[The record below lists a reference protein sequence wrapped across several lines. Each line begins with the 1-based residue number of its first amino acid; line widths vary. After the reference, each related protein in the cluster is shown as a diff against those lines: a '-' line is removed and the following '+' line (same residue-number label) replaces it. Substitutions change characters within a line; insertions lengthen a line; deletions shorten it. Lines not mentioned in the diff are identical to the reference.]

1 MKRNITLVFILAF
14 LIIMPFLASQFS
26 GGWKFWSLLPPL
38 VAIGLAF
45 ISKNVVVSLFIGI
58 FSGTYL
64 LALNDASK
72 LTAVVRAFVLMT
84 KEFVHALSD
93 PWNAGIVIQ
102 TFTIG
107 GLIALIS
114 VMGGTR
120 AVAEKL
126 ARRARSA
133 ASAQIY
139 TWLMGIFIFFDD
151 YANLLTVGP
160 IMRPVTDKMKVSR
173 EKLAF
178 IIDSTAAPIADIA
191 LISTW
196 IGYELGLIKH
206 GYDALGVDV
215 NAYSVFLHTIP
226 YRFYSLLIL
235 FFIFISA
242 KTRRDFGPMLKAE
255 RRARLEGKLT
265 DDHATVMSA
274 VDTEKLAVA
283 SKNKLRISNAV
294 VPILTLIIGAFAA
307 LFYNGYQNI
316 LAGDDTA
323 LIRLVRHSFSFTT
336 FRECF
341 SAANASIAMTQAAVL
356 ASLTAI
362 FMGWRQK
369 IYSLKN
375 AVDAW
380 IKGAGGMV
388 ITVTILILAW
398 TLSGVIGK
406 LGTANYIVGM
416 IGDKIP
422 HYFLPA
428 IIFVLGAL
436 ISFATGTS
444 YGTMGIL
451 MPLAI
456 PLAYAVSAEPV
467 SLYMSIGAV
476 LTGAIFGDHCSPISD
491 TTILSSMGAAC
502 DHIDHVNTQLMYAI
516 PVALISII
524 VCLIPTAMGLPV
536 SVSLFIGA
544 AAVVALILLLG
555 KNPEKSVA
563 KIDNA

>member
-1 MKRNITLVFILAF
+1 MKRKITLVLLLAF
-14 LIIMPFLASQFS
+14 LVTMPFLASRFS
-26 GGWKFWSLLPPL
+26 GGWKFWSLIPPL
-38 VAIGLAF
+38 VAITLAF

-64 LALNDASK
+64 LALHDTAG
-72 LTAVVRAFVLMT
+72 LTSVLQAFILMT
-84 KEFVHALSD
+84 KEFVRALSD
-93 PWNAGIVIQ
+93 SWNAGIVIQ

-120 AVAEKL
+120 AIAEKL
-126 ARRARSA
+126 SRRARSA

-160 IMRPVTDKMKVSR
+160 IMRPVTDKMKISR

-206 GYDALGVDV
+206 GYDALGLDV
-215 NAYSVFLHTIP
+215 NAYSVFLNTIP

-235 FFIFISA
+235 FFIFVSA
-242 KTRRDFGPMLKAE
+242 KSRRDFGPMLKAE
-255 RRARLEGKLT
+255 RRAYFEGKLVA
-265 DDHATVMSA
+265 DGATVMSA
-274 VDTEKLAVA
+274 VDAEKLPVA
-283 SKNKLRISNAV
+283 SRDRLRISNAL
-294 VPILTLIIGAFAA
+294 VPVLTLIAGAFAA

-316 LAGDDTA
+316 LAGDDPA
-323 LIRLVRHSFSFTT
+323 LIASVHNAFSFSTL
-336 FRECF
+336 RLCF

-369 IYSLKN
+369 IYSLKD

-406 LGTANYIVGM
+406 LGTADYLVGI
-416 IGDKIP
+416 IGDRIP
-422 HYFLPA
+422 HFLLPA
-428 IIFVLGAL
+428 IIFILGAL

-456 PLAYAVSAEPV
+456 PLAHAVSSDPA
-467 SLYMSIGAV
+467 SMYMSIGAV
-476 LTGAIFGDHCSPISD
+476 LSGAIFGDHCSPISD

-516 PVALISII
+516 PVALISIL
-524 VCLIPTAMGLPV
+524 VCLIPTALGLPV
-536 SVSLFIGA
+536 IISLLAGA
-544 AAVVALILLLG
+544 GTVTALIFFAG
-555 KNPEKSVA
+555 KHREELETLKC
-563 KIDNA
+563 